1 MENMCKLPKYKK
13 WLKDLVEIWI
23 QENEYLKQIN
33 HELYTHTELFE
44 NGYER
49 DFDEKL
55 HNFFAKKITR
65 FERDK
70 QELWKLLPIEIQ
82 QEIMKGRK
90 IK

>member
-1 MENMCKLPKYKK
+1 MGNMSNLPKYKRF
-13 WLKDLVEIWI
+13 LKDLVEMWI

-49 DFDEKL
+49 DFDERL

-65 FERDK
+65 FEHDK
-70 QELWKLLPIEIQ
+70 HELWKLLPLEIQ
-82 QEIMKGRK
+82 KELAKGVK
-90 IK
+90 